1 MTYFQRPYLA
11 MLVSMLAFSGTA
23 QAVTITWTGGAGTNS
38 WHTAANWDLNR
49 VPAAG
54 DDVVI
59 PDMSPDVTVTY
70 STGSTTITSL
80 TSTEAFR
87 LQGGT
92 LTIDAASTL
101 NGAFIFTGTLAGSGD
116 VTVNGAMTWTL
127 SGAMSGAGKTI
138 IGPTASLAISDP
150 FVKTL
155 NRTLENHSP
164 NMNWTPGAGGNFS
177 FNNGTLHNMS
187 DGVFTI
193 DISSSNSMAG
203 VGGTNALINA
213 GILNKTGAGTLNF
226 TTVVSAPVAFNNSGT
241 TNIDAGGLTI
251 SNGGSNTGMIDADA
265 GTSLTLSSP
274 ISLDPASSLTGQGT
288 LTFSGSQPF
297 TVACV
302 LSGER
307 TININA
313 TVNFNAPYTLPG
325 TVNLTGTLSGSGDII
340 VAGPMNWTG
349 TGTMSGTGKTTIA
362 ATGSLTISDS
372 FAKFLSRTLENH
384 SANASWTPSVGS
396 AFSFNNGTLINAAG
410 GTLTVNLTANNT
422 LYTIFGTGGT
432 NAVNN
437 AGTFNKIGNG
447 ILELKT
453 LSGFPVPFNNSGTT
467 NLDAGGLLIASG
479 GSNTGTIDAD
489 AGSTLTLASTVTLD
503 PASAL
508 NGQGTLTF
516 TNGANQTVA
525 CMLATNRIINILGG
539 TISFDA
545 PYSIDGTINLTGG
558 VLSGTGDITMNGI
571 LNWTGSQMAGTG
583 KTIIAPSGTLTMG
596 GPSSLFLSRVLE
608 NHSPNATWTPNSG
621 NTLTFNNGTLINAA
635 DGVFTANPTANNTL
649 HRFFSNGGTNAVINA
664 GTFNKTGAG
673 ILSFSTFS
681 TPMPL
686 NNSGTVNVDVGV
698 LTLEA
703 GGTNT
708 GVFDADAGTTLT
720 IASAMTF
727 DPASSILGTGT
738 LTFTNGAN
746 QTIACTLATNR
757 IINILAGIISFNA
770 PYTLTGTL
778 NATGGALSGTADL
791 TINGIMN
798 WTGSQMAGTGR
809 TIVAPSGTLNMGP
822 NSLTLSR
829 VLENHSPNATW
840 APGNGNSVT
849 FNNGTLINAA
859 DGTFTANPTANNTL
873 HNFFS
878 SGDANAVT
886 NAGTFVKTGNGIL
899 SFSTF
904 STPLPF
910 TNTGTIRV
918 VTNRLSL
925 LTLTNFSGTTLTG
938 GIYDVIGTLQFTGA
952 NIVTN
957 AANIILDGPTSAVQ
971 NTANANAL
979 ANFATNEDNGT
990 FELKNGRNFAL
1001 SGAIGNA
1008 GLVRFGPGDNT
1019 FSSPTFTNSGTVRK
1033 AGGAGTGS
1041 VNSSLTQAASGVLDA
1056 ETGILSVSALT
1067 NFSGNTLT
1075 GGTYRSAATLRIG
1088 SANIVNNAAS
1098 IVLDGPASAI
1108 QDTLGVDAI
1117 ANLAATLSGG
1127 ALQIRNGRD
1136 LALPGDFSNA
1146 GQVTIGPGDDTLS
1159 LPGTYTQS
1167 AGTTLLDGGTLDPAN
1182 NVDIQG
1188 GELKGNG
1195 VVEAHVQNGGTC
1207 RPGLSAGVLTINGDY
1222 QQMISGALEVELG
1235 GTTAGTQYDQLSISG
1250 TALLA
1255 GALRVLPINGFQPD
1269 VNDTF
1274 DVLTAAQA
1282 EVKFQTIQLPI
1293 LTNLRGLRFAD
1304 LPDRLRLSIID
1315 CGPGDADGDGVGDAC
1330 DTPPELK
1337 WHTIDGGGG
1346 TSSGGIFK
1354 LSATIGQPDACAP
1367 DAPMTGGIFTL
1378 VGGFW
1383 PGVEIVDDPGC
1394 TLPGDVNLDGLRNGR
1409 DITTFAACVIGGAT
1423 QDCACADVNASGSV
1437 DAADMVPFVQLLI
1450 NQ

>member
-1 MTYFQRPYLA
+1 MLKLHHLLSAVLLVTLA
-11 MLVSMLAFSGTA
+11 GVNVGR
-23 QAVTITWTGGAGTNS
+23 AVTITWTGGAGTNS
-38 WHTAANWDLNR
+38 WHTAGNWDLNR

-101 NGAFIFTGTLAGSGD
+101 NGAFIFTGALAGSGD
-116 VTVNGAMTWTL
+116 VTVSGAMTWTGN
-127 SGAMSGAGKTI
+127 GAMSGTGRTI
-138 IGPTASLAISDP
+138 ISSNGSLAISDT
-150 FVKTL
+150 FQKTL
-155 NRTLENHSP
+155 NRTLENHSA
-164 NMNWTPGAGGNFS
+164 NMTWTASLGGIS
-177 FNNGTLHNMS
+177 LNNGTLHNMS
-187 DGVFTI
+187 DGVLTI
-193 DISSSNSMAG
+193 NVSSTATLSG
-203 VGGTNALINA
+203 VGGINA
-213 GILNKTGAGTLNF
+213 FVNAGTLNKTGAGTLNF
-226 TTVVSAPVAFNNSGT
+226 NTVVSAPVVFNNSGT

-251 SNGGSNTGMIDADA
+251 SNGGSNTGTIDADA
-265 GTSLTLSSP
+265 GTSLTLASSFT
-274 ISLDPASSLTGQGT
+274 LDPASALTGQGT
-288 LTFSGSQPF
+288 LTFTSAPQ
-297 TVACV
+297 TVACI
-302 LSGER
+302 LSTNR
-307 TININA
+307 IININSV
-313 TVNFNAPYTLPG
+313 VNFNAPYTMTG
-325 TVNLTGTLSGSGDII
+325 TVNLGGTLGGSGNIT

-349 TGTMSGTGKTTIA
+349 TGTMAGTGTTIIA
-362 ATGSLTISDS
+362 ATGSLAISDP

-384 SANASWTPSVGS
+384 SANATWTPSVGS
-396 AFSFNNGTLINAAG
+396 SFSFNNGTLINASD
-410 GTLTVNLTANNT
+410 GTFTVNLTANNT

-453 LSGFPVPFNNSGTT
+453 NSGFPVPFNNSGTT

-489 AGSTLTLASTVTLD
+489 AGSTLTLASTVALD
-503 PASAL
+503 PASSL
-508 NGQGTLTF
+508 TGQGTLTF

-525 CMLATNRIINILGG
+525 CTLATDRIINLLGG
-539 TISFDA
+539 TINFDA
-545 PYSIDGTINLTGG
+545 PYSIDGTLNVTGG
-558 VLSGTGDITMNGI
+558 ILSGTGDVTVTGT
-571 LNWTGSQMAGTG
+571 LNWTGSQMTGTG
-583 KTIIAPSGTLTMG
+583 KTIIAPSGALAMTSGTHT
-596 GPSSLFLSRVLE
+596 LSRVLE
-608 NHSPNATWTPNSG
+608 NHSPNATWTPGIGSSFN
-621 NTLTFNNGTLINAA
+621 FNNGTLINAA
-635 DGVFTANPTANNTL
+635 DGTFTASPPSPNTQFT
-649 HRFFSNGGTNAVINA
+649 FFAGGGTNAVNNA
-664 GTFNKTGAG
+664 GTFNTNGPG
-673 ILSFSTFS
+673 ILFFNSFGA
-681 TPMPL
+681 PL
-686 NNSGTVNVDVGV
+686 PFNNSGTVNVNGGA
-698 LTLEA
+698 LTLA
-703 GGTNT
+703 TGGSNT
-708 GVFDADAGTTLT
+708 GIFDADAGTTLT
-720 IASAMTF
+720 ISSVITF

-757 IINILAGIISFNA
+757 IINILAGTISFNA
-770 PYTLTGTL
+770 PYTFTGTL
-778 NATGGALSGTADL
+778 NATGGTLSGSGDL
-791 TINGIMN
+791 TIDGILN
-798 WTGSQMAGTGR
+798 WTGSQMSGAGK
-809 TIVAPSGTLNMGP
+809 TIIAPSGAMIMGP
-822 NSLTLSR
+822 NSLFLSR

-840 APGNGNSVT
+840 SPGTASSLT

-873 HNFFS
+873 HTFFS
-878 SGDANAVT
+878 GGGTNAIT

-899 SFSTF
+899 NFSTF

-918 VTNRLSL
+918 ATARLSL
-925 LTLTNFSGTTLTG
+925 LTLTNFSGSTLTG
-938 GIYDVIGTLQFTGA
+938 GTYDVTGTLQFTGA

-957 AANIILDGPTSAVQ
+957 SANIVLDGPTSAIQ
-971 NTANANAL
+971 NTSNTNAL
-979 ANFATNEDNGT
+979 ANFASNANDGT

-1001 SGAIGNA
+1001 TGAFSNA

-1019 FSSPTFTNSGTVRK
+1019 FSTPTFSNAGTVRRS
-1033 AGGAGTGS
+1033 GGAGTGS
-1041 VNSSLTQAASGVLDA
+1041 VNSSMTQTATGILDA

-1075 GGTYRSAATLRIG
+1075 SGTYQSAATLRIG
-1088 SANIVNNAAS
+1088 SANVINNAAT
-1098 IVLDGPASAI
+1098 IILDGPASAI
-1108 QDTLGVDAI
+1108 EDTLGVNAI
-1117 ANLAATLSGG
+1117 TNLASIAAGG

-1136 LALPGDFSNA
+1136 LALAGDFNNA
-1146 GQVTIGPGDDTLS
+1146 GQLTIGPGGDTLS
-1159 LPGTYTQS
+1159 LPGAFTQT
-1167 AGTTLLDGGTLDPAN
+1167 GGFTLLDGGTLDPAN

-1188 GELKGNG
+1188 GELRGNG
-1195 VVEAHVQNGGTC
+1195 IVEAHVQNGGTC
-1207 RPGLSAGVLTINGDY
+1207 RPGLSAGLLTINGDY

-1255 GALRVLPINGFQPD
+1255 GALRVLLINGFQPD
-1269 VNDTF
+1269 LSDTF

-1293 LTNLRGLRFAD
+1293 LASLHGLRFAD
-1304 LPDRLRLSIID
+1304 LPDRLRLSVID

-1330 DTPPELK
+1330 DTPPDLK

-1367 DAPMTGGIFTL
+1367 DTPMTGGIFTL

-1383 PGVEIVDDPGC
+1383 PGVAIVDDPGC
-1394 TLPGDVNLDGLRNGR
+1394 TLPGDMNLDGLRNGK
-1409 DITTFAACVIGGAT
+1409 DISTFATCVISGTT
-1423 QDCACADVNASGSV
+1423 QDCACADVNASG
-1437 DAADMVPFVQLLI
+1437 AADSADIGPFVQLLI